1 MFIGEYKHT
10 VDTKN
15 RIAVPS
21 KFRGEL
27 GEKMIVTRGLDMCL
41 FAYPM
46 RVWEKMAEKLGSL
59 PLGDAQSR
67 SFVRLLLAGASDTEV
82 DKQGR
87 IVLPEYLR
95 SYAGI
100 KKTVV
105 VAGLFDR
112 IEIWDEKKWNT
123 YKTKA
128 EKDTESVAQKLGE
141 LGLY

>member
-1 MFIGEYKHT
+1 MLIGEFTHT

-21 KFRGEL
+21 KFRTEL
-27 GEKMIVTRGLDMCL
+27 GERMIITRGLDACL
-41 FAYPM
+41 FVYPM
-46 RVWEKMAEKLGSL
+46 RMWEKMAEKLSAF
-59 PLGDAQSR
+59 PVGDAKSR
-67 SFVRLLLAGASDTEV
+67 GFVRLLLAGAVDTDM

-87 IVLPEYLR
+87 IIIPEYLR
-95 SYAGI
+95 RYAGI

-112 IEIWDEKKWNT
+112 VEVWDEKRWNVYET
-123 YKTKA
+123 KT
-128 EKDTESVAQKLGE
+128 EKEADTMAQKLGE

>member
-1 MFIGEYKHT
+1 MFIGEFTHT

-27 GEKMIVTRGLDMCL
+27 GEKMIVTRGLDACL
-41 FAYPM
+41 FAYPV
-46 RVWEKMAEKLGSL
+46 RVWEKMAEKLSTF
-59 PLGDAQSR
+59 PIGDAQAR
-67 SFVRLLLAGASDTEV
+67 SFVRLLLAGATDTEV

-95 SYAGI
+95 KYAGV

-112 IEIWDEKKWNT
+112 IEIWDEKRWSI
-123 YKTKA
+123 YKAKA
-128 EKDTESVAQKLGE
+128 EKDTDSVAQKLGE

>member
-1 MFIGEYKHT
+1 MLIGEFTHT

-21 KFRGEL
+21 KFRSEL
-27 GEKMIVTRGLDMCL
+27 GEKMIITRGLDACL
-41 FAYPM
+41 FVYPM
-46 RVWEKMAEKLGSL
+46 RAWEKMAEKLSAF
-59 PLGDAQSR
+59 PVGDAQSR
-67 SFVRLLLAGASDTEV
+67 GFVRLLLAGATDTDV

-87 IVLPEYLR
+87 IVIPEYLR
-95 SYAGI
+95 SYAGV

-112 IEIWDEKKWNT
+112 AEIWDAERWMD
-123 YKTKA
+123 YKSKT
-128 EKDTESVAQKLGE
+128 EKDTENVAQKLGE

>member
-1 MFIGEYKHT
+1 MFIGEFTHT

-21 KFRGEL
+21 KFRNEL
-27 GEKMIVTRGLDMCL
+27 GEKMIITRGLDACL
-41 FAYPM
+41 FAYPV
-46 RVWEKMAEKLGSL
+46 RVWEKMAEKLSAF
-59 PLGDAQSR
+59 PIGDASAR
-67 SFVRLLLAGASDTEV
+67 SFVRLLLAGATDTEV

-95 SYAGI
+95 SYAGV
-100 KKTVV
+100 KKTVI
-105 VAGLFDR
+105 VAGLYDR
-112 IEIWDEKKWNT
+112 IEIWDEKRWNV

-128 EKDTESVAQKLGE
+128 EKDTDSVAQKLGE